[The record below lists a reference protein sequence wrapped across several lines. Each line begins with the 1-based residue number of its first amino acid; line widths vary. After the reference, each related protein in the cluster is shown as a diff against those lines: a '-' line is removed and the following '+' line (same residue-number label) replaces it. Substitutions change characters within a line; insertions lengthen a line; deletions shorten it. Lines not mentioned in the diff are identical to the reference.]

1 MANGDSWRNIS
12 TRENTE
18 RYERSCNVK
27 NFFKQKQTENQC
39 MNGRNDGLQ
48 KVSN

>member
-1 MANGDSWRNIS
+1 METQRNIS

-18 RYERSCNVK
+18 RYERFWNAK
-27 NFFKQKQTENQC
+27 KKFFKQKQTENLY
-39 MNGRNDGLQ
+39 MNGKNDRLQ